1 MQKKTISGFL
11 VVMILFFGVSLSLRP
26 QSVLIPLP
34 KIVHSVE
41 AQKVQFT
48 ISSWDYSDEYGQ
60 GIRGFFIRDNH
71 TGVFLGGAQPW
82 GSIMYDNTHD
92 GYFEMNY
99 TENTAIEL
107 DVRVALNLT
116 LVGLTYPDDNAT
128 GINYFRLSITFSGF
142 ENYNYT
148 EWSQQNFTYDY
159 LSGDL
164 GTDLWYYSEEV
175 IINHLIVAGAIY
187 TATLTYEVFYL

>member
-1 MQKKTISGFL
+1 MQKKTISVFL
-11 VVMILFFGVSLSLRP
+11 IVMILFFGVSLSLRP

-34 KIVHSVE
+34 KIVHPVE
-41 AQKVQFT
+41 AQKVQFI
-48 ISSWDYSDEYGQ
+48 ISSWDYPDEYGQ
-60 GIRGFFIRDNH
+60 GIYGFFITDNH

-82 GSIMYDNTHD
+82 GSAIYDNTHD

-107 DVRVALNLT
+107 DVRVVLNLT

-128 GINYFRLSITFSGF
+128 GINYFRLNITFSGF

-164 GTDLWYYSEEV
+164 GGGLWYYSEEV
-175 IINHLIVAGAIY
+175 IINHLIVVGAIY
-187 TATLTYEVFYL
+187 TATITYEVFY